1 MQLTLIKNDNAMRIV
16 HNGRMSSKNHQLTV
30 VHKRVDKPV
39 IQLIASTI

>member
-1 MQLTLIKNDNAMRIV
+1 MQLTLIKNENAMRIV
-16 HNGRMSSKNHQLTV
+16 HNGRMSSKNYQLTV

>member
-16 HNGRMSSKNHQLTV
+16 HNGRMSSKNYQLTV